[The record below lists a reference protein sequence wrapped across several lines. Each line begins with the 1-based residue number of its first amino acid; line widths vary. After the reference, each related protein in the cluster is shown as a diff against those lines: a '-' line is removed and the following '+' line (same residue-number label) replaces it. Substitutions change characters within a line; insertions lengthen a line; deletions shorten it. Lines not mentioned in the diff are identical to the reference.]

1 MAEQADFTQK
11 RGKIYKLVTKVF
23 KQEQE
28 ARVNEKFGVREQSLQ
43 NSKNLWLG
51 LKVFEFGSQNILTTP
66 EIQFYMVK
74 DLPIVTFTLITR
86 KNHIYKKSV
95 HLSVEEQIITK
106 TLNSFLDLFRK
117 ELANC

>member
-1 MAEQADFTQK
+1 MSKQVDLIQK
-11 RGKIYKLVTKVF
+11 RGKIYKIVTKVF

-28 ARVNEKFGVREQSLQ
+28 SRVHDRFGVREQSLQ

-51 LKVFEFGSQNILTTP
+51 LKVFELGTQNILTTP

-86 KNHIYKKSV
+86 KNHIYKKSI
-95 HLSVEEQIITK
+95 HLSVEEQVITK